1 MLSYPLFFA
10 LRDCFMGSSGGSN
23 LQPMSRLSS
32 LLNQNNGLYH
42 KYFTDVSLLA
52 TFVDK
57 CVANANAARRRVP
70 FVLHAIRVACHSCCM
85 PAVLMC
91 YGER

>member
-42 KYFTDVSLLA
+42 KYFRDVSLLA

-57 CVANANAARRRVP
+57 CVANANTARRRVP
-70 FVLHAIRVACHSCCM
+70 VVLHAGCAH
-85 PAVLMC
+85 VL
-91 YGER
+91 